1 MSYAET
7 PRFISFEGIDGAGKS
22 THIEPLARFMREQG
36 IEVVVTREPGGTP
49 LGESLRALVLEHPM
63 DASAE
68 TLLMFAA
75 RFEHVTEVIR
85 PALAAGKWVL
95 SDRFSDASFAY
106 QCGGRGVDWKHL
118 EYLEQW
124 LGVKPDLTFF
134 FDLSPEAAKAR
145 VEGAQRQQDRFE
157 REQAEFFDRV
167 RSGYERR
174 LSEHPN
180 RICRLDSSEPPL
192 QVFEQLLAVFRER
205 LL

>member
-1 MSYAET
+1 MKPSQTAK
-7 PRFISFEGIDGAGKS
+7 FISFEGIDGAGKS
-22 THIEPLARFMREQG
+22 THIEPLAEFMRRQG

-75 RFEHVTEVIR
+75 RFEHVTQVIR
-85 PALAAGKWVL
+85 PALASGHWVL

-118 EYLEQW
+118 EYLESW
-124 LGVKPDLTFF
+124 LGIQPDLTFF
-134 FDLSPEAAKAR
+134 FDLDPDQAKAR
-145 VEGAQRQQDRFE
+145 VERAQRQQDRFE
-157 REQAEFFDRV
+157 REQSEFFARV
-167 RSGYERR
+167 HGGYERR
-174 LSEHPN
+174 LQEHPK
-180 RICRLDSSEPPL
+180 RIFRLDSSQPPE
-192 QVFEQLLAVFRER
+192 QVFEQLLGLFRER